1 MKKKKNGP
9 ARGLALTLIVFA
21 LIFGG
26 AVALVQNIG
35 ASSETMEEA
44 PALLPSS
51 QRMEEELV
59 LQAVRSAAL
68 TCYAVE
74 GAYPMSLDELEHGYG
89 LAYNKEAYIVVYNAF
104 ASNIMPDIQVL
115 RKGAAYR

>member
-26 AVALVQNIG
+26 AVALVRESIG
-35 ASSETMEEA
+35 ASSET
-44 PALLPSS
+44 
-51 QRMEEELV
+51 MEEELV

-115 RKGAAYR
+115 RKGAAY